1 MFIGVKKGDKMSE
14 CTHDCETCG
23 QTCEKKE
30 FMAKPLP
37 STKIGK
43 MIAVMSGKG
52 GVGKSMVTDLLA
64 VNTLRSGRSVAVLD
78 ADITGPSVPKA
89 FGITE
94 KATGRED
101 EKINPVITKQGV
113 KIMSMNLLLPE
124 DNDPVVWRGPVISGA
139 VKQFFTDVYWDNV
152 DYMYVDM
159 PPGTGDVPL
168 TVFQSLP
175 VDGIVIVTTPQDLVS
190 MIVGKAV
197 KMAEMMNIKILGIIE
212 NMSYVECPDCKTKI
226 YPFGE
231 SKLEEI
237 AAEYSLPILGRLPIT
252 SELSELTD
260 KGEIENVGNY
270 LADAMNVILG

>member
-1 MFIGVKKGDKMSE
+1 MSD

-23 QTCEKKE
+23 QTCEKKD
-30 FMAKPLP
+30 FMAKPLKT
-37 STKIGK
+37 TKIGK

-64 VNTLRSGRSVAVLD
+64 VNTLRTGRKVAVLD

-94 KATGRED
+94 KATGTED
-101 EKINPVITKQGV
+101 EKINPVITKQGI

-124 DNDPVVWRGPVISGA
+124 DSDPVVWRGPVISGA
-139 VKQFFTDVYWDNV
+139 VKQFYTDVVWNDV

-159 PPGTGDVPL
+159 SPGTGDVPL

-190 MIVGKAV
+190 MIVAKAV

-226 YPFGE
+226 YPFGK
-231 SKLEEI
+231 SKLEEV
-237 AAEYSLPILGRLPIT
+237 AAEYSIPVLGRLPMT

-270 LADAMNVILG
+270 LQDAMNVILG

>member
-1 MFIGVKKGDKMSE
+1 
-14 CTHDCETCG
+14 
-23 QTCEKKE
+23 
-30 FMAKPLP
+30 MAKPLKT
-37 STKIGK
+37 TKIGK

-64 VNTLRSGRSVAVLD
+64 VNTLRTGRKVAVLD

-94 KATGRED
+94 KATGTED
-101 EKINPVITKQGV
+101 EKINPVITKQGI

-124 DNDPVVWRGPVISGA
+124 DSDPVVWRGPVISGA
-139 VKQFFTDVYWDNV
+139 VKQFYTDVVWNDV

-190 MIVGKAV
+190 MIVAKAV

-226 YPFGE
+226 YPFGK
-231 SKLEEI
+231 SKLGEV
-237 AAEYSLPILGRLPIT
+237 AAEYSIPVLGRLPMT
-252 SELSELTD
+252 PELSELTD

-270 LADAMNVILG
+270 LQDAMNVILG

>member
-1 MFIGVKKGDKMSE
+1 MSE

-94 KATGRED
+94 KATGTED
-101 EKINPVITKQGV
+101 EKINPVITKQGI
-113 KIMSMNLLLPE
+113 KIMSMN
-124 DNDPVVWRGPVISGA
+124 S
-139 VKQFFTDVYWDNV
+139 T
-152 DYMYVDM
+152 
-159 PPGTGDVPL
+159 
-168 TVFQSLP
+168 
-175 VDGIVIVTTPQDLVS
+175 
-190 MIVGKAV
+190 
-197 KMAEMMNIKILGIIE
+197 IL
-212 NMSYVECPDCKTKI
+212 
-226 YPFGE
+226 E
-231 SKLEEI
+231 SKI
-237 AAEYSLPILGRLPIT
+237 I
-252 SELSELTD
+252 
-260 KGEIENVGNY
+260 
-270 LADAMNVILG
+270 

>member
-1 MFIGVKKGDKMSE
+1 MGCD
-14 CTHDCETCG
+14 HDCGSCG
-23 QTCEKKE
+23 ETCEKKD

-64 VNTLRSGRSVAVLD
+64 VNTLRSGRKVAVLD

-94 KATGRED
+94 KATATDD
-101 EKINPVITKQGV
+101 EKINPVITKQGIKV
-113 KIMSMNLLLPE
+113 MSMNLLLPE
-124 DNDPVVWRGPVISGA
+124 DNDPVIWRGPVISGA
-139 VKQFFTDVYWDNV
+139 VKQFFTDVYWQDV

-226 YPFGE
+226 YPFGK
-231 SKLEEI
+231 SKLEEV
-237 AAEYSLPILGRLPIT
+237 AAEYSLPILGRLPI
-252 SELSELTD
+252 SPKLSSLTD
-260 KGEIENVGNY
+260 KGEIENVGDY
-270 LADAMNVILG
+270 LSDAMNVILG

>member
-1 MFIGVKKGDKMSE
+1 
-14 CTHDCETCG
+14 
-23 QTCEKKE
+23 
-30 FMAKPLP
+30 MAKPLKT
-37 STKIGK
+37 TKIGK

-52 GVGKSMVTDLLA
+52 GVGKSMITDLLA
-64 VNTLRSGRSVAVLD
+64 VNTLRTGRKVAVLD

-94 KATGRED
+94 KATGTED
-101 EKINPVITKQGV
+101 EKINPVITKQGI

-124 DNDPVVWRGPVISGA
+124 DSDPVVWRGPVISGA
-139 VKQFFTDVYWDNV
+139 VKQFYTDVVWNDV

-190 MIVGKAV
+190 MIVAKAV

-226 YPFGE
+226 YPFGK
-231 SKLEEI
+231 SKLEEV
-237 AAEYSLPILGRLPIT
+237 AAEYSIPVLGRLPMT

-270 LADAMNVILG
+270 LQDAMNVILG

>member
-1 MFIGVKKGDKMSE
+1 MGCD
-14 CTHDCETCG
+14 HDCGSCG
-23 QTCEKKE
+23 ETCEKKD

-37 STKIGK
+37 STKVGK
-43 MIAVMSGKG
+43 MIAVMGGKG

-64 VNTLRSGRSVAVLD
+64 VNTLRSGRKVAVLD

-94 KATGRED
+94 KATATDD
-101 EKINPVITKQGV
+101 EKINPVITKQGI

-124 DNDPVVWRGPVISGA
+124 DNDPVIWRGPVISGA
-139 VKQFFTDVYWDNV
+139 VKQFFTDVYWQDV

-226 YPFGE
+226 YPFGK
-231 SKLEEI
+231 SKLEEV
-237 AAEYSLPILGRLPIT
+237 AAEYSLPILGRLPI
-252 SELSELTD
+252 SPELSSLTD
-260 KGEIENVGNY
+260 KGEIENVGDY
-270 LADAMNVILG
+270 LSDAMNVILG

>member
-1 MFIGVKKGDKMSE
+1 MSD

-23 QTCEKKE
+23 QTCEKKD
-30 FMAKPLP
+30 FMAKPLKT
-37 STKIGK
+37 TKIGK

-64 VNTLRSGRSVAVLD
+64 VNTLRTGRKVAVLD

-94 KATGRED
+94 KATGTED
-101 EKINPVITKQGV
+101 EKINPVITKQGI

-124 DNDPVVWRGPVISGA
+124 DSDPVVWRGPVISGA
-139 VKQFFTDVYWDNV
+139 VKQFYTDVVWNDV

-190 MIVGKAV
+190 MIVAKAV
-197 KMAEMMNIKILGIIE
+197 KMAEMMNVKILGIIE

-226 YPFGE
+226 YPFGK
-231 SKLEEI
+231 SKLEEV
-237 AAEYSLPILGRLPIT
+237 AAEYSIPVLGRLPMT

-270 LADAMNVILG
+270 LQDAMNIILG

>member
-1 MFIGVKKGDKMSE
+1 MSD

-23 QTCEKKE
+23 QTCEKKD
-30 FMAKPLP
+30 FIAKPLKT
-37 STKIGK
+37 TKIGK

-64 VNTLRSGRSVAVLD
+64 VNTLRTGRKVAVLD

-94 KATGRED
+94 KATGTED
-101 EKINPVITKQGV
+101 EKINPVITKQGI

-124 DNDPVVWRGPVISGA
+124 DSDPVVWRGPVISGA
-139 VKQFFTDVYWDNV
+139 VKQFYTDVVWNDV

-190 MIVGKAV
+190 MIVAKAV

-226 YPFGE
+226 YPFGK
-231 SKLEEI
+231 SKLEEV
-237 AAEYSLPILGRLPIT
+237 AAEYSIPVLGRLPMT

-270 LADAMNVILG
+270 LQDAMNVILG

>member
-1 MFIGVKKGDKMSE
+1 MSD

-23 QTCEKKE
+23 QTCEKKD
-30 FMAKPLP
+30 FMAKPLKT
-37 STKIGK
+37 TKIGK

-64 VNTLRSGRSVAVLD
+64 VNTLRTGRKVAVLD

-94 KATGRED
+94 KATGTED
-101 EKINPVITKQGV
+101 EKINPVITKQGI

-124 DNDPVVWRGPVISGA
+124 DSDPVVWRGPVISGA
-139 VKQFFTDVYWDNV
+139 VKQFYTDVVWNDV

-190 MIVGKAV
+190 MIVAKAV

-226 YPFGE
+226 YPFGK
-231 SKLEEI
+231 SKLEEV
-237 AAEYSLPILGRLPIT
+237 AAEYSIPVLGRLPMT
-252 SELSELTD
+252 TELSELTD

-270 LADAMNVILG
+270 LQDAMNVILG

>member
-1 MFIGVKKGDKMSE
+1 
-14 CTHDCETCG
+14 
-23 QTCEKKE
+23 
-30 FMAKPLP
+30 MAKPLKT
-37 STKIGK
+37 TKIGK

-64 VNTLRSGRSVAVLD
+64 VNTLRTGRKVAVLD

-94 KATGRED
+94 KATGTED
-101 EKINPVITKQGV
+101 EKINPIITKQGI

-124 DNDPVVWRGPVISGA
+124 DSDPVVWRGPVISGA
-139 VKQFFTDVYWDNV
+139 VKQFYTDVVWNDV

-190 MIVGKAV
+190 MIVAKAV

-226 YPFGE
+226 YPFGK
-231 SKLEEI
+231 SKLEEV
-237 AAEYSLPILGRLPIT
+237 AAEYSIPVLGRLPMT

-270 LADAMNVILG
+270 LQDAMNVILG

>member
-1 MFIGVKKGDKMSE
+1 MSD

-23 QTCEKKE
+23 QTCEKKD
-30 FMAKPLP
+30 FMAKPLKT
-37 STKIGK
+37 TKIGK

-64 VNTLRSGRSVAVLD
+64 VNTLRTGRKVAVLD

-94 KATGRED
+94 KATGTED
-101 EKINPVITKQGV
+101 EKINPVITNQGI

-124 DNDPVVWRGPVISGA
+124 DSDPVVWRGPVISGA
-139 VKQFFTDVYWDNV
+139 VKQFYTDVVWNDV

-190 MIVGKAV
+190 MIVAKAV

-226 YPFGE
+226 YPFGK
-231 SKLEEI
+231 SKLEEV
-237 AAEYSLPILGRLPIT
+237 AAEYSIPVLGRLPMT

-270 LADAMNVILG
+270 LQDAMNVILG

>member
-1 MFIGVKKGDKMSE
+1 MSD

-23 QTCEKKE
+23 QTCEKKD
-30 FMAKPLP
+30 FMAKPLKT
-37 STKIGK
+37 TKIGK

-64 VNTLRSGRSVAVLD
+64 VNTLRTGRKVAVLD

-94 KATGRED
+94 KATGTED
-101 EKINPVITKQGV
+101 EKINPVITKQGI

-124 DNDPVVWRGPVISGA
+124 DSDPVVWRGPVISGA
-139 VKQFFTDVYWDNV
+139 VKQFYTDVVWNDV

-190 MIVGKAV
+190 MIVAKAV

-226 YPFGE
+226 YPFGK
-231 SKLEEI
+231 SKLEEV
-237 AAEYSLPILGRLPIT
+237 AAEYSIPVLGRLPMT

-270 LADAMNVILG
+270 LQDAMNVILG

>member
-1 MFIGVKKGDKMSE
+1 MGCD
-14 CTHDCETCG
+14 HDCGSCG
-23 QTCEKKE
+23 ETCEKKD

-64 VNTLRSGRSVAVLD
+64 VNTLRSGRKVAVLD

-94 KATGRED
+94 KATATDD
-101 EKINPVITKQGV
+101 EKINPVITKQGI

-124 DNDPVVWRGPVISGA
+124 DNDPVIWRGPVISGA
-139 VKQFFTDVYWDNV
+139 VKQFFTDVYWQDV

-226 YPFGE
+226 YPFGK
-231 SKLEEI
+231 SKLEEV
-237 AAEYSLPILGRLPIT
+237 AAEYSLSILGRLPI
-252 SELSELTD
+252 SPELSSLTD
-260 KGEIENVGNY
+260 KGEIENVGDY
-270 LADAMNVILG
+270 LSDAMNVILG

>member
-1 MFIGVKKGDKMSE
+1 MSD

-23 QTCEKKE
+23 QTCEKKD

-37 STKIGK
+37 TTKIGK

-64 VNTLRSGRSVAVLD
+64 VNTLRTGRKVAILD

-94 KATGRED
+94 KATGTED
-101 EKINPVITKQGV
+101 EKINPVITNQGI

-124 DNDPVVWRGPVISGA
+124 DSDPVVWRGPVISGA
-139 VKQFFTDVYWDNV
+139 VKQFYTDVVWNDV

-190 MIVGKAV
+190 MIVAKAV

-226 YPFGE
+226 YPFGK
-231 SKLEEI
+231 SKLEEV
-237 AAEYSLPILGRLPIT
+237 AAEYSIPVLGRLPMT

-270 LADAMNVILG
+270 LQDAMNVILG

>member
-1 MFIGVKKGDKMSE
+1 MGCD
-14 CTHDCETCG
+14 HDCGSCG
-23 QTCEKKE
+23 ETCEKKD

-64 VNTLRSGRSVAVLD
+64 VNTLRSGRKVAVLD

-94 KATGRED
+94 KATATDD
-101 EKINPVITKQGV
+101 EKINPVITKQGI

-124 DNDPVVWRGPVISGA
+124 DNDPVIWRGPVISGA
-139 VKQFFTDVYWDNV
+139 VKQFFTDVYWQDV

-226 YPFGE
+226 YPFGK
-231 SKLEEI
+231 SKLEEV
-237 AAEYSLPILGRLPIT
+237 AAEYSLPILGRLPI
-252 SELSELTD
+252 SPELSSLTD
-260 KGEIENVGNY
+260 KGEIENVGDY
-270 LADAMNVILG
+270 LSDAMSVILG

>member
-1 MFIGVKKGDKMSE
+1 MSE

-94 KATGRED
+94 KATGTED
-101 EKINPVITKQGV
+101 EKINPVVTKQGV

-175 VDGIVIVTTPQDLVS
+175 VD
-190 MIVGKAV
+190 
-197 KMAEMMNIKILGIIE
+197 
-212 NMSYVECPDCKTKI
+212 
-226 YPFGE
+226 
-231 SKLEEI
+231 
-237 AAEYSLPILGRLPIT
+237 
-252 SELSELTD
+252 
-260 KGEIENVGNY
+260 
-270 LADAMNVILG
+270 

>member
-1 MFIGVKKGDKMSE
+1 MGCD
-14 CTHDCETCG
+14 HDCGSCG
-23 QTCEKKE
+23 EACEKKD

-64 VNTLRSGRSVAVLD
+64 VNTLRSGRKVAVLD

-94 KATGRED
+94 KATATDD
-101 EKINPVITKQGV
+101 EKINPVITKQGIKV
-113 KIMSMNLLLPE
+113 MSMNLLLPE

-139 VKQFFTDVYWDNV
+139 VKQFFTDVYWQDV

-226 YPFGE
+226 YPFGK
-231 SKLEEI
+231 SKLEEV
-237 AAEYSLPILGRLPIT
+237 AAEYSLPILGRLPI
-252 SELSELTD
+252 SPELSSLTD
-260 KGEIENVGNY
+260 KGEIENVGEY
-270 LADAMNVILG
+270 LTDAMNVILG

>member
-1 MFIGVKKGDKMSE
+1 MGCD
-14 CTHDCETCG
+14 HDCGSCG
-23 QTCEKKE
+23 ETCEKKD

-64 VNTLRSGRSVAVLD
+64 VNTLRSGRKVAVLD

-94 KATGRED
+94 KATATDD
-101 EKINPVITKQGV
+101 EKINPVITKQGI

-124 DNDPVVWRGPVISGA
+124 DNDPVIWRGPVISGA
-139 VKQFFTDVYWDNV
+139 VKQFFTDVYWQDV

-226 YPFGE
+226 YPFGK
-231 SKLEEI
+231 SKLEEV
-237 AAEYSLPILGRLPIT
+237 AAEYSLPILGRLPI
-252 SELSELTD
+252 SPELSSLTD
-260 KGEIENVGNY
+260 KGEIENVGDY
-270 LADAMNVILG
+270 LSDAMDVILG

>member
-1 MFIGVKKGDKMSE
+1 MSE

-94 KATGRED
+94 KATGTED
-101 EKINPVITKQGV
+101 EKINPVITKQGI

-159 PPGTGDVPL
+159 PGTGDVPL

-197 KMAEMMNIKILGIIE
+197 KMAEMMNVKILGIIE

-226 YPFGE
+226 YPFGK
-231 SKLEEI
+231 SKLEEV
-237 AAEYSLPILGRLPIT
+237 AAEYSLPVLGRLPIT
-252 SELSELTD
+252 SELSELVD

>member
-1 MFIGVKKGDKMSE
+1 MSD

-23 QTCEKKE
+23 QTCEKKD
-30 FMAKPLP
+30 FMAKPLKT
-37 STKIGK
+37 TKIGK

-64 VNTLRSGRSVAVLD
+64 VNTLRTGRKVAVLD

-94 KATGRED
+94 KATGTED
-101 EKINPVITKQGV
+101 EKINPVITKQGI

-124 DNDPVVWRGPVISGA
+124 DSDPVVWRGPVISGA
-139 VKQFFTDVYWDNV
+139 VKQFYTDVVWNDV

-190 MIVGKAV
+190 MIVAKAV
-197 KMAEMMNIKILGIIE
+197 KMAEMMNVKILGIIE

-226 YPFGE
+226 YPFGK
-231 SKLEEI
+231 SKLEEV
-237 AAEYSLPILGRLPIT
+237 AAEYSIPVLGRLPMT

-270 LADAMNVILG
+270 LQDAMNVILG

>member
-1 MFIGVKKGDKMSE
+1 
-14 CTHDCETCG
+14 
-23 QTCEKKE
+23 
-30 FMAKPLP
+30 MAKPLKT
-37 STKIGK
+37 TKIGK

-64 VNTLRSGRSVAVLD
+64 VNTLRSGRKVAILD

-94 KATGRED
+94 KATGTED
-101 EKINPVITKQGV
+101 EKINPVITKQGI

-124 DNDPVVWRGPVISGA
+124 DSDPVVWRGPVISGA
-139 VKQFFTDVYWDNV
+139 VKQFYTDVVWNDV

-190 MIVGKAV
+190 MIVAKAV

-226 YPFGE
+226 YPFGK
-231 SKLEEI
+231 SKLEEV
-237 AAEYSLPILGRLPIT
+237 AAEYSIPVLGRLPMT

-260 KGEIENVGNY
+260 KGEIEIVGNY
-270 LADAMNVILG
+270 LQDAMNVILG

>member
-1 MFIGVKKGDKMSE
+1 MGCD
-14 CTHDCETCG
+14 HDCGSCG
-23 QTCEKKE
+23 ETCEKKD

-64 VNTLRSGRSVAVLD
+64 VNTLRSGRKVAVLD

-94 KATGRED
+94 KATATDD
-101 EKINPVITKQGV
+101 EKINPVITKQGI

-124 DNDPVVWRGPVISGA
+124 DNDPVIWRGPVISGA
-139 VKQFFTDVYWDNV
+139 VKQFFTDVYWQDV

-226 YPFGE
+226 YPFGK
-231 SKLEEI
+231 SKLEEV
-237 AAEYSLPILGRLPIT
+237 AAEYSLPILGRLPI
-252 SELSELTD
+252 SPELSSLTD
-260 KGEIENVGNY
+260 KGEIENVGDY
-270 LADAMNVILG
+270 LSDAVNVILG

>member
-1 MFIGVKKGDKMSE
+1 MGCD
-14 CTHDCETCG
+14 HDCGSCG
-23 QTCEKKE
+23 ETCEKKD

-64 VNTLRSGRSVAVLD
+64 VNTLRSGRKVAVLD
-78 ADITGPSVPKA
+78 ADIPGPSVPKA

-94 KATGRED
+94 KATATDD
-101 EKINPVITKQGV
+101 EKINPVITKQGI

-124 DNDPVVWRGPVISGA
+124 DNDPVIWRGPVISGA
-139 VKQFFTDVYWDNV
+139 VKQFFTDVYWQDV

-226 YPFGE
+226 YPFGK
-231 SKLEEI
+231 SKLEEV
-237 AAEYSLPILGRLPIT
+237 AAEYSLPILGRLPI
-252 SELSELTD
+252 SPELSSLTD
-260 KGEIENVGNY
+260 KGEIENVGDY
-270 LADAMNVILG
+270 LSDAMNVILG

>member
-1 MFIGVKKGDKMSE
+1 
-14 CTHDCETCG
+14 
-23 QTCEKKE
+23 
-30 FMAKPLP
+30 MAKPLKT
-37 STKIGK
+37 TKIGK

-64 VNTLRSGRSVAVLD
+64 VNTLRTGRKVAVLD

-94 KATGRED
+94 KATGTED
-101 EKINPVITKQGV
+101 EKINPVITKQGI

-124 DNDPVVWRGPVISGA
+124 DSDPVVWRGPVISGA
-139 VKQFFTDVYWDNV
+139 VKQFYTDVVWNDV

-190 MIVGKAV
+190 MIVAKAV

-226 YPFGE
+226 YPFGK
-231 SKLEEI
+231 SKLEEV
-237 AAEYSLPILGRLPIT
+237 AAEYSIPVLGRLPMT

-270 LADAMNVILG
+270 LQDAMNVILG

>member
-1 MFIGVKKGDKMSE
+1 MGCD
-14 CTHDCETCG
+14 HDCGSCG
-23 QTCEKKE
+23 ETCEKKD

-64 VNTLRSGRSVAVLD
+64 VNTLRSGRKVAVLD

-94 KATGRED
+94 KATATDD
-101 EKINPVITKQGV
+101 EKINPVITKQGI

-124 DNDPVVWRGPVISGA
+124 DNDPVIWRGPVISGA
-139 VKQFFTDVYWDNV
+139 VKQFFTDVYWQDV

-175 VDGIVIVTTPQDLVS
+175 VNGIVIVTSPQQLVS
-190 MIVGKAV
+190 MIVEKAV
-197 KMAEMMNIKILGIIE
+197 NMANLMNIPILGIVE
-212 NMSYVECPDCKTKI
+212 NMSYIECPDCKKRI
-226 YPFGE
+226 NVFGE
-231 SKLEEI
+231 SHIEGIAEKFGIPVLAKLPIDPEI
-237 AAEYSLPILGRLPIT
+237 ARLCDAGRIQDLDIP
-252 SELSELTD
+252 
-260 KGEIENVGNY
+260 EISGA
-270 LADAMNVILG
+270 LDAVNDIG

>member
-1 MFIGVKKGDKMSE
+1 MSD

-23 QTCEKKE
+23 QTCEKKD
-30 FMAKPLP
+30 FMAKPLKT
-37 STKIGK
+37 TKIGK

-52 GVGKSMVTDLLA
+52 GVGKSMITDLLA
-64 VNTLRSGRSVAVLD
+64 VNTLRTGRKVAVLD

-94 KATGRED
+94 KATGTED
-101 EKINPVITKQGV
+101 EKINPVITKQGI

-124 DNDPVVWRGPVISGA
+124 DSDPVVWRGPVISGA
-139 VKQFFTDVYWDNV
+139 VKQFYTDVVWNDV

-190 MIVGKAV
+190 MIVAKAV

-226 YPFGE
+226 YPFGK
-231 SKLEEI
+231 SKLEEV
-237 AAEYSLPILGRLPIT
+237 AAEYSIPVLGRLPMT

-270 LADAMNVILG
+270 LQDAMNVILG

>member
-1 MFIGVKKGDKMSE
+1 
-14 CTHDCETCG
+14 
-23 QTCEKKE
+23 
-30 FMAKPLP
+30 MAKPLP

-43 MIAVMSGKG
+43 MITVMSGKCR
-52 GVGKSMVTDLLA
+52 VGKSMVTDLLA

-94 KATGRED
+94 KATGTED
-101 EKINPVITKQGV
+101 GKINPVITNQGV

-124 DNDPVVWRGPVISGA
+124 DSDPVVWRGPVISGA
-139 VKQFFTDVYWDNV
+139 VKQFYTDVVWNDV

-190 MIVGKAV
+190 MIVAKAV

-226 YPFGE
+226 YPFGK
-231 SKLEEI
+231 SKLEEV
-237 AAEYSLPILGRLPIT
+237 AAEYSIPVLGRLPMT
-252 SELSELTD
+252 PELSELTD

-270 LADAMNVILG
+270 LQDAMNVILG